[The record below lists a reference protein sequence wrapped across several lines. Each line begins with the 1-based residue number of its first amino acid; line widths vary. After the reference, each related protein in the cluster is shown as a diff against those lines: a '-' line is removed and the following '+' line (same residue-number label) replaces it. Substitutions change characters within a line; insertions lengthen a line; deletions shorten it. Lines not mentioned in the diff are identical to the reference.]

1 MGKKSKILYYSVL
14 IVNIVCF
21 ILDLLPI
28 NFPFFRVS
36 FAVSLILI
44 GILLI
49 VRGFSL
55 KLDSSLFFG
64 IVLFIC
70 GVLNFVLYFLQ
81 IYQSIDINQFW
92 PYYLFAVAIASFI
105 ASVYFKD
112 KLQMKL
118 FILFL
123 GFGLI
128 SLVFVQNLINIWWM
142 IGLMTAWFIG
152 YFVVNLIL
160 AKRRKNNGQER

>member
-142 IGLMTAWFIG
+142 IGLMIAWFIG

-160 AKRRKNNGQER
+160 AKRRKNNGQKR